1 MDDLSFSA
9 VMNKQEQQLFRFLRR
24 RVDAFDQIIDKYQS
38 LVDDAGFYS
47 KNWVELAEI
56 IEAELRKIEAT
67 RDG

>member
-47 KNWVELAEI
+47 KNWVELAEV